1 LTALEPL
8 SHLISIT
15 SKNFSNSEKI
25 LLEAD
30 LFARICEQLKI
41 FFKEKHTDF
50 FLFMNFTKEMED
62 NMMEENLIKFIIN
75 DIVHTEEYTAPGIAN
90 YTGIHEDV
98 INDLSSGLNTK
109 PLAINFRKMIELHR
123 TVRPALYQL
132 LAKKII
138 YEYQKTCS
146 TNQITK

>member
-1 LTALEPL
+1 
-8 SHLISIT
+8 
-15 SKNFSNSEKI
+15 
-25 LLEAD
+25 
-30 LFARICEQLKI
+30 
-41 FFKEKHTDF
+41 
-50 FLFMNFTKEMED
+50 
-62 NMMEENLIKFIIN
+62 
-75 DIVHTEEYTAPGIAN
+75 
-90 YTGIHEDV
+90 TGIHEDV